1 VGKKPRYKK
10 FEAPG
15 KSPIAVR
22 EPDTG
27 KVPRAVSATSYH
39 HLHPSWRVASIEL
52 VDPFGWHGMSG
63 ESLLAVREK
72 LASFESMTWSE
83 ILVRGKKF
91 HHSIRVSDI
100 TAEAQNRLEAAGL
113 GLDEVVSL
121 RLSNLERVFGYL
133 VNGVLVLLWWDPSH
147 QVCPSRA

>member
-1 VGKKPRYKK
+1 M
-10 FEAPG
+10 
-15 KSPIAVR
+15 
-22 EPDTG
+22 
-27 KVPRAVSATSYH
+27 
-39 HLHPSWRVASIEL
+39 EL

-63 ESLLAVREK
+63 ENLLSVREK

-91 HHSIRVSDI
+91 HHSISVSDI
-100 TAEAQNRLEAAGL
+100 TVEAQNRLEAAGL
-113 GLDEVVSL
+113 GLEEVVSL

-147 QVCPSRA
+147 RICPSRG